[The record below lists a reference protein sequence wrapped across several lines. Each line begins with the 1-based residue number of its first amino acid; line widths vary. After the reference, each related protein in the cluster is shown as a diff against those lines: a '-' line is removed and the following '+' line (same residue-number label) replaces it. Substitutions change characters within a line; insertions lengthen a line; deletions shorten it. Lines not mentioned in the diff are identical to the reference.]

1 MGTVGTVR
9 RELLVLV
16 FFLLA
21 TAALT
26 WPIPAS
32 LESSSGLRGDYFNN
46 LWNFWWV
53 KHCVSELE
61 SPFSTDFLYYP
72 IGISLKRH
80 TLSPLNAAAGAGLSS
95 FLDLHTAYNL
105 VLLLTFALS
114 GWTFSLFARE
124 ATGSLAGGILGGLY
138 YTFNPYHYSY
148 LCQINVFTLEFL
160 PLALLFLV
168 RCYRRGRA
176 GDFLGAVLSIGA
188 IAATHEYYVIYAFLV
203 GGLILLGGRLLDR
216 AVPWKTGASRVALA
230 LVAAAVVVALVSLP
244 LLIGTF
250 GPEGAEEGLGEFSRD
265 TRRANDLL
273 GYNWIGGPEI
283 ATISWPTM
291 LGFVPLLALLLSCRR
306 WLRRQTF
313 WVLVGAFFFVLS
325 LGETLVVAGTDTGVF
340 LPYALFAKLP
350 GLAMLRKPDRCFV
363 IVQLVAAL
371 CLAESWAGLAGR
383 LRSTRTRALVWTA
396 LAGLVM
402 LELTAVPFQRFDY
415 EPPAYLHEL
424 AQQKDVDTIVE
435 LPPMDIDVM
444 NARYLLYQ
452 TVHGKKQPLGYCTAL
467 ATSKRHNDQMVQVI
481 NGYLEWLEPVATNRS
496 LPRWISANRFDLV
509 LHYKTMPEQ
518 RDPDPRYHQRV
529 LWQPFF
535 FLRRGLVGMRQ
546 AGQYREMNLDDKN
559 PSWLPSI
566 RGLLI
571 QEYGRPLHED
581 DEVMVFRVEK
591 RDE

>member
-1 MGTVGTVR
+1 MGTAGTVR
-9 RELLVLV
+9 RELLVLA
-16 FFLLA
+16 FFLVA
-21 TAALT
+21 TAVLT

-32 LESSSGLRGDYFNN
+32 LASASGMRGDYFNN

-53 KHCVSELE
+53 KRCVVELE

-72 IGISLKRH
+72 MGISLKRH
-80 TLSPLNAAAGAGLSS
+80 TLSPLNAATGAALSS

-105 VLLLTFALS
+105 VLMLTFALS

-138 YTFNPYHYSY
+138 YSFNPYHYSY

-168 RCYRRGRA
+168 RCYRRGRVA
-176 GDFLGAVLSIGA
+176 DFLGAVFSIGA
-188 IAATHEYYVIYAFLV
+188 IAATHEYYVIYAFLI
-203 GGLILLGGRLLDR
+203 GGLVVLGGRLLDR
-216 AVPWKTGASRVALA
+216 AAPWRAGASRVALA
-230 LVAAAVVVALVSLP
+230 LVAAAVMVALVSLP

-250 GPEGAEEGLGEFSRD
+250 GPEGAEEGLGEFSKD

-273 GYNWIGGPEI
+273 GYNWIGGPET

-291 LGFVPLLALLLSCRR
+291 LGFVPLLVLLVTCGR

-313 WVLVGAFFFVLS
+313 WVLIGTFFFVLS
-325 LGETLVVAGTDTGVF
+325 LGETLVVAGKDTGMF

-371 CLAESWAGLAGR
+371 CLAESWAGLSER
-383 LRSTRTRALVWTA
+383 LRSTRTRALVWAA

-402 LELTAVPFQRFDY
+402 LELTGVPFQRFDY

-424 AQQKDVDTIVE
+424 ERHKEVEAIVE

-452 TVHGKKQPLGYCTAL
+452 TVHEKKQPLGYCTAL
-467 ATSKRHNDQMVQVI
+467 ATSKRHNDQMQHVI
-481 NGYLEWLEPVATNRS
+481 NGYLEWIDGATSRLS
-496 LPRWISANRFDLV
+496 DWIRGNRFDLV

-535 FLRRGLVGMRQ
+535 FLRKGLVGMRQ
-546 AGQYREMNLDDKN
+546 AGQYQEMDLDDKN
-559 PSWLPSI
+559 PLWLPSI
-566 RGLLI
+566 RGRLI